1 MHSLPR
7 DTVVGQKQV
16 SRHSNFEIGTYVL
29 VAQESGNVASAIS
42 YSQLVSGEIK
52 KEMGQFWDVDWIL

>member
-1 MHSLPR
+1 
-7 DTVVGQKQV
+7 VVGQKQV
-16 SRHSNFEIGTYVL
+16 SGHSNFEIGTYVL

-52 KEMGQFWDVDWIL
+52 KEMGQF